1 MVCKKIHFHLFLQK
15 VGAKTYFNSLC
26 SPTLRDRQIVSSWLT
41 SKKNLSVISR
51 DLYFCILGRG
61 LMFAQ
66 QLAKRI
72 LEDYGKE
79 ITLLLSSQNTDIQV
93 DLFFL

>member
-1 MVCKKIHFHLFLQK
+1 MKKVPDPDPAGQK
-15 VGAKTYFNSLC
+15 LPDPDPHPC
-26 SPTLRDRQIVSSWLT
+26 
-41 SKKNLSVISR
+41 IS
-51 DLYFCILGRG
+51 GRG

-93 DLFFL
+93 DLFLVWPSGPSVLWIDIHTLT